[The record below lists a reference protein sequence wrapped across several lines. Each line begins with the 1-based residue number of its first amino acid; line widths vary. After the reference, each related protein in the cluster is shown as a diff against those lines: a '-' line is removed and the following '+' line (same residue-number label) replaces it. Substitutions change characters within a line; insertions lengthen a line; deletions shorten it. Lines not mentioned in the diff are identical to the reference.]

1 MLGASPSQLFRRI
14 TLPLI
19 RPSVAVGI
27 ALVAMETL
35 GDFGT
40 VAYFAVPTLT
50 TAIYDSWLG
59 YHDLGTAS
67 QIAIFMLLMIF
78 LF

>member
-1 MLGASPSQLFRRI
+1 MRVALLEQSENLTHSAKMLGASPSQLFRRI

-40 VAYFAVPTLT
+40 RPILPCQH
-50 TAIYDSWLG
+50 L
-59 YHDLGTAS
+59 LR
-67 QIAIFMLLMIF
+67 QFMIRG
-78 LF
+78 